1 MPTTG
6 EEYNKHGKACRGH
19 KLTAAGLVQGR
30 TSGAFVGRSRLVTVT
45 RTQHAHEELRVVARR
60 RRLGRVAGE
69 RRAEPGR
76 EADEGQVLRHHWVH
90 PVRGAVARCGRR
102 RCRVFRSSLFGNL
115 RVPSLEGVEA
125 RAARRREAQIGTYHS
140 GHGNCWIVP
149 WSLRGGGGRAVVLS
163 GLQYAFCLGMKGSR
177 SNADRLVKPAV
188 LLALPQ
194 CGKSTSAISAL

>member
-45 RTQHAHEELRVVARR
+45 RTEHAHEELRVVARR

-140 GHGNCWIVP
+140 GHGNCWMLDSSVVATGLGWP
-149 WSLRGGGGRAVVLS
+149 CGCSFRGFNMR
-163 GLQYAFCLGMKGSR
+163 
-177 SNADRLVKPAV
+177 
-188 LLALPQ
+188 
-194 CGKSTSAISAL
+194 SALAGKARGAMLIGL

>member
-1 MPTTG
+1 M
-6 EEYNKHGKACRGH
+6 
-19 KLTAAGLVQGR
+19 
-30 TSGAFVGRSRLVTVT
+30 TVT
-45 RTQHAHEELRVVARR
+45 RTEHAHEELRVVARR

-90 PVRGAVARCGRR
+90 PVRGAVARCGRC

-140 GHGNCWIVP
+140 GHGNLLDCSVVATGWGMGV
-149 WSLRGGGGRAVVLS
+149 AVRLFFS
-163 GLQYAFCLGMKGSR
+163 GLQYAE
-177 SNADRLVKPAV
+177 RLEE
-188 LLALPQ
+188 Q
-194 CGKSTSAISAL
+194 C

>member
-6 EEYNKHGKACRGH
+6 EEYDKHGKACRGH
-19 KLTAAGLVQGR
+19 KLTAVGLVQGR

-45 RTQHAHEELRVVARR
+45 RTEHAHEELRVVARR

-69 RRAEPGR
+69 RRAQPGR

-90 PVRGAVARCGRR
+90 SVRGAVARCGRR
-102 RCRVFRSSLFGNL
+102 RCRVFRSRLFGNL

-140 GHGNCWIVP
+140 GHGNSWIVP
-149 WSLRGGGGRAVVLS
+149 WSLRDGGWGWPCGSSFR
-163 GLQYAFCLGMKGSR
+163 GFNMRKGSR
-177 SNADRLVKPAV
+177 SNADLLVKPAV